1 MPSANEFSIVPAE
14 NATIGGVDVSEGC
27 SPAGM
32 NNALRYVAAVVRDSA
47 DKVPAANNSLPLAG
61 GTVTGDIY
69 RQNRGAYLY
78 HAGSGQNNAPIS
90 FLPEG
95 SARPAA
101 LEGAVVFYYS

>member
-27 SPAGM
+27 SPAGI

-47 DKVPAANNSLPLAG
+47 DKVPAANTSLPLAG

-78 HAGSGQNNAPIS
+78 HAGAGQNNAPIS

-95 SARPAA
+95 SSRPAA

>member
-14 NATIGGVDVSEGC
+14 NVTIGGVNVAEDC
-27 SPAGM
+27 SPKGINDAI
-32 NNALRYVAAVVRDSA
+32 RYVAAVVRDTA
-47 DKVPAANNSLPLAG
+47 DKVPSAASSLPLAG

-78 HAGSGQNNAPIS
+78 HAGAGQNNAPVS

>member
-14 NATIGGVDVSEGC
+14 NVTIGGTDVGENC
-27 SPAGM
+27 SPGGINDAI
-32 NNALRYVAAVVRDSA
+32 RYIAAVVRDTA
-47 DKVPAANNSLPLAG
+47 NKVPSAGNALPLEG

-78 HAGSGQNNAPIS
+78 HAGAGQNNGPIS

-95 SARPAA
+95 SSRPAA

>member
-14 NATIGGVDVSEGC
+14 NVTIGGVDVSEGC
-27 SPAGM
+27 SPAGI
-32 NNALRYVAAVVRDSA
+32 NNALRYVAAVVRDTSNN
-47 DKVPAANNSLPLAG
+47 VPAANNSLPLAG
-61 GTVTGDIY
+61 GAVTGDIY

-78 HAGSGQNNAPIS
+78 HAGAGQNNAPIS